1 MASVIVTFKVVM
13 ESPEVDIESVKDKAI
28 STIEEYGCDV
38 GKIEIEEVAYGIKA
52 IKLIFIMD
60 EKKGSTD
67 ALEEKVK
74 ELEGV
79 SSLEVTDV
87 RRAVG

>member
-13 ESPEVDIESVKDKAI
+13 ESPEVDIESVKDKVV
-28 STIEEYGCDV
+28 STIEEHGCDV

>member
-1 MASVIVTFKVVM
+1 
-13 ESPEVDIESVKDKAI
+13 
-28 STIEEYGCDV
+28 
-38 GKIEIEEVAYGIKA
+38 
-52 IKLIFIMD
+52 MD